1 MNKNN
6 LERTAGHLLSN
17 NRDFDQNDQNDQM
30 IISTNSAWRNFGHHG
45 AMKNS
50 TFGTFWALA
59 QFWAMA

>member
-17 NRDFDQNDQNDQM
+17 NRDFNQNDQNDQI
-30 IISTNSAWRNFGHHG
+30 IISSNSAWRNFGHHG